1 MESLPALSN
10 AIGSVRRALQ
20 ELKAHVVILSATKDP
35 SGLLEAADN
44 IARRGLTLE
53 AYMRNKPQRYALSE
67 IAPFGKRVDEAMK
80 TL

>member
-53 AYMRNKPQRYALSE
+53 AYMRDNP
-67 IAPFGKRVDEAMK
+67 
-80 TL
+80 